1 MVTAVA
7 DPVREST
14 TTVQAS
20 RYRPELDGLRA
31 VAALLVIAF
40 HAGMASAV
48 GGYIGVDIFFVLS
61 GFLITGLLINSAASG
76 PRALVTFYARRMRRL
91 LPAALVVLLVTSL
104 AWSAVANS
112 VEREPIIGDV
122 RSAAL
127 YFSNWH
133 FAAQATDYFASAD
146 APSPFV
152 HYWSLSAEEQFY
164 LLWPA
169 LVVIVFAAFRRNP
182 RRGRRAL
189 GWLAVVL
196 GAASLVSLTLATRAG
211 SEHAYFGTD
220 TRAYQLLAGA
230 LLALWAYGRRN
241 VAHAHAYVHVRR
253 SQITGAAL
261 MQLLALA
268 GLVVVASSAF
278 DLSPTG
284 RGLLAAAFTVAL
296 LWAFELVPRG
306 AVGRPLSWPIPAY
319 LGRVSYGTYLWHWPV
334 ILLLRRFADIAPHF
348 LFAVA
353 AVISISLASMSY
365 RMLEEPIRRSPALSA
380 RTGLVIACGLAAS
393 VAVGLVLAPGWLSS
407 DHRPSITPVA
417 IARPADGSSASSASA
432 STKPGSKPP
441 LSGPA
446 LPPPKTHTPVPSAA
460 ALHDA
465 AKAHAERT
473 CLEKIARLGCLAH
486 KGAGPRVL
494 FVGDSHLEPFFPVL
508 DDLAAKHD
516 LNLYTWMYYVCPWQ
530 KDVLPDGTN
539 AEPCKKNKAKL
550 YDEMLRTVRPDVVV
564 TVNRAYD
571 DPQYSRKVF
580 VDGHPD
586 ETDASKVLSASM
598 PASAAAVLTYAK
610 RLIVVEPWPSLSFN
624 PRECLSG
631 AKYDEECRG
640 RASRQ
645 LASEKAIA
653 AVAAQDFR
661 VATVDL
667 DDAVCPQLPV
677 CNPVVGGVIV
687 RIDNDHLTIAFAKA
701 IEPAFDKRLIAAGAY
716 GP

>member
-1 MVTAVA
+1 VTAVA
-7 DPVREST
+7 TPMREST
-14 TTVQAS
+14 TRVHTTH
-20 RYRPELDGLRA
+20 YRPELDGLRA

-48 GGYIGVDIFFVLS
+48 GGYTGVDIFFVLS
-61 GFLITGLLINSAASG
+61 GFLITGLLVNSAASG

-91 LPAALVVLLVTSL
+91 LPAALVVLLATAA
-104 AWSAVANS
+104 AWNAVATS
-112 VEREPIIGDV
+112 VEREPVIGDV

-133 FAAQATDYFASAD
+133 FAAQATDYFASTD
-146 APSPFV
+146 APSPVIHF
-152 HYWSLSAEEQFY
+152 WSLSAEEQFY
-164 LLWPA
+164 LVWPA
-169 LVVIVFAAFRRNP
+169 LVVIVFAICRRNP
-182 RRGRRAL
+182 RRSRRGLAT
-189 GWLAVVL
+189 LAVL
-196 GAASLVSLTLATRAG
+196 LCAASLVSLALATRHT
-211 SEHAYFGTD
+211 SERAYFGTD
-220 TRAYQLLAGA
+220 ARAYQLLAGA
-230 LLALWAYGRRN
+230 LLALWAQGRRDA
-241 VAHAHAYVHVRR
+241 AHLRR
-253 SQITGAAL
+253 SHATGARL
-261 MQLLALA
+261 IQVLALA
-268 GLVVVASSAF
+268 GLIVVATSTF
-278 DLSPTG
+278 DLSPTK

-296 LWAFELVPRG
+296 LWGFELAPRG
-306 AVGRPLSWPIPAY
+306 LIGRPLSWSIPAY

-334 ILLLRRFADIAPHF
+334 ILLVRRF
-348 LFAVA
+348 V
-353 AVISISLASMSY
+353 VISPHYMFGVATVISVSLASMSY
-365 RMLEEPIRRSPALSA
+365 RLLEQPIRLSPALAA
-380 RTGLVIACGLAAS
+380 RAGLVIACGLAAS
-393 VAVGLVLAPGWLSS
+393 VVIGLVLAPRLLSS
-407 DHRPSITPVA
+407 PRHPVVTPVSTDQ
-417 IARPADGSSASSASA
+417 ARGGTAATSD
-432 STKPGSKPP
+432 KQGSKPP
-441 LSGPA
+441 PTGQA
-446 LPPPKTHTPVPSAA
+446 MPPPKTHTPVPSAA
-460 ALHDA
+460 ALHEA

-494 FVGDSHLEPFFPVL
+494 FVGDSHLETFFPVL

-598 PASAAAVLTYAK
+598 PASAAAVLAKAK

-640 RASRQ
+640 RASRR
-645 LASEKAIA
+645 LASETAIA
-653 AVAAQDFR
+653 AVAAQDSR

>member
-1 MVTAVA
+1 VTAVA
-7 DPVREST
+7 DPVRDTT

-61 GFLITGLLINSAASG
+61 GFLITGLLVNSAASG

-91 LPAALVVLLVTSL
+91 LPAALVVLLATSL
-104 AWSAVANS
+104 AWNAVATS
-112 VEREPIIGDV
+112 VERESIIGDV

-169 LVVIVFAAFRRNP
+169 LVVIVFAAFRGNP

-211 SEHAYFGTD
+211 SVHAYFGTD

-230 LLALWAYGRRN
+230 LLALWAYGRRDAGP
-241 VAHAHAYVHVRR
+241 AHVHVQPSRVN
-253 SQITGAAL
+253 GARL
-261 MQLLALA
+261 TQLLALA
-268 GLVVVASSAF
+268 GLIVVASSAV

-284 RGLLAAAFTVAL
+284 RGLLAAGFTVAL
-296 LWAFELVPRG
+296 LWAFELMPRG
-306 AVGRPLSWPIPAY
+306 VVGRPLSWPIPAY

-334 ILLLRRFADIAPHF
+334 ILLLRRFATISPHF
-348 LFAVA
+348 LFVVA

-380 RTGLVIACGLAAS
+380 RTGLVIAGGLAAS
-393 VAVGLVLAPGWLSS
+393 LAVGLVLAPGLLSS
-407 DHRPSITPVA
+407 DRRPSVTPVA
-417 IARPADGSSASSASA
+417 NGRPADVTSATSASG
-432 STKPGSKPP
+432 STKPGSKPT
-441 LSGPA
+441 LAGPA

-494 FVGDSHLEPFFPVL
+494 FVGDSHLETFFPVL

-580 VDGHPD
+580 ADGHPD

-598 PASAAAVLTYAK
+598 PASAAAILTYAK

-640 RASRQ
+640 RASRR
-645 LASEKAIA
+645 LASERAIA
-653 AVAAQDFR
+653 AVAAHDSR
-661 VATVDL
+661 VATLDL
-667 DDAVCPQLPV
+667 DDAVCPTLPV
-677 CNPVVGGVIV
+677 CDPVVGGVIV

-701 IEPAFDKRLIAAGAY
+701 IEAAFDKRLIAAGAY

>member
-1 MVTAVA
+1 VTAVA

-14 TTVQAS
+14 TTAQAS

-40 HAGMASAV
+40 HSGMASAV

-61 GFLITGLLINSAASG
+61 GFLITGLLVNSAASG

-91 LPAALVVLLVTSL
+91 LPAALVVLLATSL
-104 AWSAVANS
+104 AWYAVATS
-112 VEREPIIGDV
+112 VERESIIGDV

-169 LVVIVFAAFRRNP
+169 LVVIVFAAFRRDP

-230 LLALWAYGRRN
+230 LLALWAYGRRDAAP
-241 VAHAHAYVHVRR
+241 AHVLVRPSR
-253 SQITGAAL
+253 ANGARL
-261 MQLLALA
+261 MQVLALA
-268 GLVVVASSAF
+268 GLVVVATSAV
-278 DLSPTG
+278 DLGPTG
-284 RGLLAAAFTVAL
+284 RGLLAAALTVAL
-296 LWAFELVPRG
+296 LWAFELAPRG
-306 AVGRPLSWPIPAY
+306 LIGRPLSWSIPAY

-334 ILLLRRFADIAPHF
+334 ILLVRRFAVISPHYMF
-348 LFAVA
+348 GVA
-353 AVISISLASMSY
+353 AVISVSLASMSY
-365 RMLEEPIRRSPALSA
+365 RLLEQPIRLSPALAA
-380 RTGLVIACGLAAS
+380 RAGPVIVCGLAAS
-393 VAVGLVLAPGWLSS
+393 VVIGLVVAPRLLSS
-407 DHRPSITPVA
+407 PRNPVVTPVSTDQ
-417 IARPADGSSASSASA
+417 ARGGTSSRPL
-432 STKPGSKPP
+432 TPGTSPP
-441 LSGPA
+441 PTGQA

-460 ALHDA
+460 ALHEA
-465 AKAHAERT
+465 GKAHTVRT
-473 CLEKIARLGCLAH
+473 CLEKIARLGCLAR

-494 FVGDSHLEPFFPVL
+494 FVGDSHLETFFPVL

-516 LNLYTWMYYVCPWQ
+516 LDLYTWMYYVCPWQ

-539 AEPCKKNKAKL
+539 AEPCKKNKAML

-586 ETDASKVLSASM
+586 ETNASKVLSASM

-610 RLIVVEPWPSLSFN
+610 RLVVIEPWPSLSFN

-640 RASRQ
+640 RASRR

-653 AVAAQDFR
+653 AVAAHDSR
-661 VATVDL
+661 VATLDL
-667 DDAVCPQLPV
+667 DDAVCPKLPV
-677 CNPVVGGVIV
+677 CDPVVGGVIV

-701 IEPAFDKRLIAAGAY
+701 IEPALDKRLIAAGAY